1 MHPLCH
7 GNYGTEK
14 CEHNCG
20 FIDFLDCK
28 AEMEGITMEEIAL
41 RNMKARNTPPPP
53 SGKDKKSED
62 VVPKRNLPVYKR
74 ARFCPGC
81 KMLGEWVILG
91 HSWYFNC
98 KFCGYWDR
106 EEHPKF

>member
-1 MHPLCH
+1 
-7 GNYGTEK
+7 
-14 CEHNCG
+14 
-20 FIDFLDCK
+20 
-28 AEMEGITMEEIAL
+28 MEEI
-41 RNMKARNTPPPP
+41 RNRIMNGHYDEAVIRRARELIESGASEELLENTPPPP
-53 SGKDKKSED
+53 SGEERKNEIG
-62 VVPKRNLPVYKR
+62 VPKRNLPVYKR

-106 EEHPKF
+106 EEHPKS